1 MVIKMLYT
9 SREKLTV
16 LEIADDTESV
26 GFDVLQDVLMDRPA
40 NMIYVENSG
49 GTSGYYQHGRHQ
61 QGSQI
66 QR

>member
-1 MVIKMLYT
+1 MLYT

-16 LEIADDTESV
+16 LEIDDDTESV
-26 GFDVLQDVLMDRPA
+26 GFDTLRDLLMERPA
-40 NMIYVENSG
+40 NIIYVENSG
-49 GTSGYYQHGRHQ
+49 GGTSGYHQHGRHQ